1 MSDGKRMGRPPVAK
15 DKAKSSL
22 LSVQF
27 SEAERAALEA
37 AAEREG
43 LTLSQWARR
52 VLLSH
57 MSARGSNPR
66 PCTVTLI
73 GARPAKLR

>member
-1 MSDGKRMGRPPVAK
+1 MSGPKSKMGRPTVAK

-22 LSVQF
+22 LSVRF

-37 AAEREG
+37 AAEQEG

-52 VLLSH
+52 ALLDKAVPS
-57 MSARGSNPR
+57 R
-66 PCTVTLI
+66 
-73 GARPAKLR
+73 